1 MSMTTRTAVSF
12 NLAPLAQYEVGERKG
27 DVEDMCTGS
36 GVNLKGLGIR
46 SALHYPF
53 PFHET
58 TLGTESERAI
68 IP

>member
-1 MSMTTRTAVSF
+1 MRLGNERETWRTCVQG
-12 NLAPLAQYEVGERKG
+12 LV
-27 DVEDMCTGS
+27 
-36 GVNLKGLGIR
+36 VNLKGLGIR

-58 TLGTESERAI
+58 TLGTKSERAI